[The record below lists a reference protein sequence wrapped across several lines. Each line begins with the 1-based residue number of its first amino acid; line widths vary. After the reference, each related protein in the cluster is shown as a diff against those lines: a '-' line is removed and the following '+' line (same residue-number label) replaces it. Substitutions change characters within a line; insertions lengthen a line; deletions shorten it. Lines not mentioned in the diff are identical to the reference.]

1 MKEEP
6 DIREDYFYWLADQV
20 SSHNRYYQ
28 SLRVLFHMEFLDLVD
43 NDVNRIDDGL
53 LVRERYLNE
62 RRIDENELIGP
73 CSMLEMLIGLLERI
87 QWEMTDEV
95 NDNSLE
101 RWFSEVMKNIGLDQ
115 YEDDRGKIFQTVKD
129 VRDRKY
135 DRNGKGG
142 FFPLNNPIRDQ
153 RGVELWY
160 QMNSYLIEKYP

>member
-1 MKEEP
+1 MREEP
-6 DIREDYFYWLADQV
+6 DIREDYFCWLADQV
-20 SSHNRYYQ
+20 SSDGRFYQ

-43 NDVNRIDDGL
+43 NDANRIGDGL
-53 LVRERYLNE
+53 LVRERYLE
-62 RRIDENELIGP
+62 ESGVDPEDLIGP

-101 RWFSEVMKNIGLDQ
+101 RWFSEVMGNIGIGA
-115 YEDDRGKIFQTVKD
+115 YEEDRGKIFQTIKD
-129 VRDRKY
+129 VRDRRY
-135 DRNGKGG
+135 RRDGSGG